1 MIYRDKIRLKKWA
14 KFAILSWVRR
24 KIIHFKMSLAMKTLF
39 RSCLVLVALCAVMV
53 SKAATMLT
61 AEAAHTNTIN
71 AILGDVSFVKKFGAL
86 PTSASAE
93 ALRIQTHLEYVETL
107 LRAKDVS
114 HLPKQLRERRAA
126 LLNKLHEYRLAGSF
140 PTNLAFPNERR
151 PCFIDAAG
159 NICAVGYLI
168 EQTAGRALAERINAA
183 HQYDFLA
190 DMQMPELSEWVAA
203 SGLTARECAM
213 IQPSYEPKQDRDF
226 KFEYINPFIF
236 RTTDLSFTLQVRVV
250 GLPTSSASRRTPP
263 FYSKMS
269 LYLFGA
275 FTDGFFPLAPAW
287 SIEPTFSQWE
297 TSATLPGRWN
307 ATFIFTV
314 PEKSMPPKGIH
325 WLRLQCNTISN
336 SVYWTE
342 TYATQAS
349 ITINNP
355 TSVRDLTLPSTL
367 PISPNPITDALTL
380 ALPENEL
387 HSVRLTNTLGSTVWT
402 LSDAS
407 GATTL
412 DVSGLSAGVYFVE
425 VQSARRRSVQKVVKY

>member
-1 MIYRDKIRLKKWA
+1 
-14 KFAILSWVRR
+14 
-24 KIIHFKMSLAMKTLF
+24 MSLAMKTLF
-39 RSCLVLVALCAVMV
+39 RSCLVLVVLCTVTV
-53 SKAATMLT
+53 LKAATMLS
-61 AEAAHTNTIN
+61 AETAHTNTIN
-71 AILGDVSFVKKFGAL
+71 AVLGDVSFVKKFGAP

-126 LLNKLHEYRLAGSF
+126 LLDKLHEYRLAGSF

-151 PCFIDAAG
+151 PCFIDAAD

-190 DMQMPELSEWVAA
+190 DIQMPELSEWVAA

-213 IQPSYEPKQDRDF
+213 IQPTYEPSQEP
-226 KFEYINPFIF
+226 KFRIE
-236 RTTDLSFTLQVRVV
+236 SFTPSSLSATNLPFTLEVHVT
-250 GLPTSSASRRTPP
+250 GLPNSGNNLAQPQYAKLSMYLYGRFYTELFPGWFVSAI
-263 FYSKMS
+263 
-269 LYLFGA
+269 
-275 FTDGFFPLAPAW
+275 PAW
-287 SIEPTFSQWE
+287 SVYTGIGKWS
-297 TSATLPGRWN
+297 TSATLKGRWDGVLQ
-307 ATFIFTV
+307 FSVPPHSFSTV
-314 PEKSMPPKGIH
+314 GTH
-325 WLRLQCNTISN
+325 WLRFESSTAFNPIWYNT
-336 SVYWTE
+336 YM
-342 TYATQAS
+342 TQATFVVS
-349 ITINNP
+349 PAT
-355 TSVRDLTLPSTL
+355 TVRDLTLPSTI
-367 PISPNPITDALTL
+367 PISPNPVIDALTL

-407 GATTL
+407 GAMTL